1 MLTEVKNQTIN
12 ENKTNSKKLY
22 IQSYGC
28 QMNFSDSEVVASILK
43 KEGYDTTPNPNEASL
58 ILINTCSIR
67 EKAEQTVRR
76 RISDFK
82 KNKLENDDLI
92 IGILGCMA
100 ERLKEKFLEQE
111 KIVDLVIGPDAYR
124 DLPKLIKQTKD
135 GRKAVNVILSKEE
148 TYGDIN
154 PIRLNSNGVNAFA
167 SIMPYELRLG
177 QDKCECGRI
186 YEVSSRSHHV
196 GLYLAVLCRWQRGI
210 WRKH

>member
-1 MLTEVKNQTIN
+1 MLDK
-12 ENKTNSKKLY
+12 
-22 IQSYGC
+22 
-28 QMNFSDSEVVASILK
+28 
-43 KEGYDTTPNPNEASL
+43 
-58 ILINTCSIR
+58 
-67 EKAEQTVRR
+67 EKAEQTVHR

-167 SIMPYELRLG
+167 SIMRGCDNMCSFCVVPFTRGE
-177 QDKCECGRI
+177 K
-186 YEVSSRSHHV
+186 EV
-196 GLYLAVLCRWQRGI
+196 GTPKYFCLKLI
-210 WRKH
+210 I

>member
-1 MLTEVKNQTIN
+1 MLTELKNQTIN

-154 PIRLNSNGVNAFA
+154 PRF
-167 SIMPYELRLG
+167 
-177 QDKCECGRI
+177 
-186 YEVSSRSHHV
+186 
-196 GLYLAVLCRWQRGI
+196 
-210 WRKH
+210 